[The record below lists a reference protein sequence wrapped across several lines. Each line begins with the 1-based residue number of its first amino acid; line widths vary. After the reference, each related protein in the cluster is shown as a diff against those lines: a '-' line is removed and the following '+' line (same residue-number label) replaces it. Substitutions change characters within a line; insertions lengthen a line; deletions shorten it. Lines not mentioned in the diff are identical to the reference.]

1 MLIFCF
7 RKGPRTE
14 WDRHRGRPEKPGVEE
29 GEASASCG
37 ELLGVG
43 QVAGNRLQEW
53 RRGTILGQRWQVQ
66 SGQPHRWFPWGEAV
80 GRQTVSQCKLKQA
93 ET

>member
-1 MLIFCF
+1 MPIFCF

-53 RRGTILGQRWQVQ
+53 RRGDYPGAEVAGTIWAAPPLVPVGG
-66 SGQPHRWFPWGEAV
+66 SCGE
-80 GRQTVSQCKLKQA
+80 TNCVSV
-93 ET
+93 